1 MTDENDEYA
10 RNARLARMRRANS
23 LTNRA
28 KRAILTAVNGEDPG
42 AQSAGVSRLQPQ
54 LRRRRGEM
62 FVTRVPELFG
72 SMVFNEVVMKERL
85 PKDVYRALKQ
95 TIRQGTALDAQ
106 IAGII
111 ANAMKDWAIEKGAT
125 HYTHWFQPMTGI
137 TAEKHDSFISPCADG
152 TVIMEFSGK
161 ELIKGESDAS
171 SFPSGGLR
179 ATFEARGYTAWD
191 PTSYAFI
198 KDDTLCIPTASCSYT
213 GEILD
218 KKTPLLRS
226 MDAISRQACRVL
238 RLFGKHVSRV
248 TTTVGPEQ
256 EYFLIDKA
264 DYKKRPDLII
274 TGRTLFGA
282 KPPKGQEMED
292 HYFGSIRP
300 RVKAYMAELD
310 EELWKVGICAKTEHN
325 EVAPSQHEMAPIYAT
340 ANIATDHNQL
350 TMEIMKKVADR
361 HGFVCLLHEKP
372 FEGVNGS
379 GKHNNWSIVTD
390 KGENLLDPGS
400 TPMENAQFLL
410 FLTAVIKAVDEY
422 QDLLRISVASA
433 GNDHRLGA
441 NEAPPAIVSM
451 YVGDELAA
459 VIDSLVSGTDYRAT
473 GKRSMDI
480 GVTALPAIPQDNS
493 DRNRTSPFAF
503 TGNKFEF
510 RMPGSS
516 FNIACTNIMINTAV
530 ADALMAFADELE
542 KAEDFESALSTLVRR
557 ELAAHRRILF
567 NGNGYSD
574 SWREEAEKRGLLNL
588 HSTPEALVH
597 YTDAKN
603 VELFARH
610 GVYTFTE
617 MKSRQ
622 DINMEEY
629 AKVIH
634 IEALTCLDM
643 LNRQII
649 PACITY
655 SGEVA
660 KTVAAKAS
668 IGVDAPV
675 EKAKV
680 SELTELTA
688 KLMEKEAALSAA
700 VTAEPE
706 EINARAMYAHETII
720 PAMEGA
726 RAVADELECRVSK
739 AYWPFP
745 TYAEL
750 LYYV

>member
-1 MTDENDEYA
+1 
-10 RNARLARMRRANS
+10 
-23 LTNRA
+23 
-28 KRAILTAVNGEDPG
+28 
-42 AQSAGVSRLQPQ
+42 
-54 LRRRRGEM
+54 M

-198 KDDTLCIPTASCSYT
+198 KDDTLCIPTAFCSYT

-238 RLFGKHVSRV
+238 RLFGKPVSRV

-310 EELWKVGICAKTEHN
+310 EELWKLGICAKTEHN

-459 VIDSLVSGTDYRAT
+459 VVDSLVSGTDYRAT

-668 IGVDAPV
+668 IGVDAPA

-688 KLMEKEAALSAA
+688 RLTEKEAALSAA
-700 VTAEPE
+700 VAAEPE

-720 PAMEGA
+720 PAMEAA
-726 RAVADELECRVSK
+726 RAVADALESRVAK